1 MEKENTHNGNILSE
15 ATTQATMVS
24 RTGLAEDWQNVVDK
38 IIAEKGTT
46 KNALIP
52 ILQSIQ
58 HEYNY
63 LPEKALRY
71 VCEKTDITPAQ
82 LTGVAGFYHQFRM
95 EPAGQHIIKVCVG
108 TACHVKGAGRVHDAF
123 KRELKIEQGKT
134 TDKSGQYTV
143 SEVSCLGCCTLAPV
157 VQIDDVTYGHVQ
169 PDQINQVLNDF
180 EIQSKRK
187 SKSLFRKPSG
197 EEIKGEIRIG
207 LGSCCVASGSGEIQ
221 KAVEEAVAGRNVNVK
236 LKSVGCVG
244 MCHQVPL
251 VEVVPLSKNPI
262 LYSKVKAEDVPAI
275 IDSHF
280 KPESFLKRMELKVGK
295 LIENIQNDEHWEGVQ
310 RYELDVRDKPVSQF
324 LGKQIP
330 IATEHRGEVNP
341 LDIENYIATGG
352 FTGYQNARKLKPGE
366 ISDLVSKSGLRG
378 RGGGGFPTGS
388 KWIAVDAQESDIKYL
403 ICNGDEGDPG
413 AFMDR
418 MLLESYPYRVIEG
431 MMIGAYAVGA
441 THCYFYI
448 RAEYPLAVKRIREA
462 LTICKQKGYIGKGSP
477 LNIEMEI
484 YEGAGAFVCGEET
497 ALLKSI
503 EGERGFPK
511 ARPPFPAQ
519 KGLWGKPT
527 LVNNTETWA
536 MVPFI
541 LRNGANRFTKIGSEN
556 SKGTKVFSL
565 AGKIARGGLIEVPMG
580 ISIREIVE
588 VIGGGVAD
596 GKQLK
601 AVQIGGPSGGCI
613 PHWLADTPVDFASL
627 SKLGAMMGSGGLV
640 VLDETDCMVD
650 IARYFLSFTQAE
662 SCGKCTFCRIGTK
675 RMLDIMERITEGK
688 GKTEDLAELE
698 KIAEWTFKGSLC
710 NLGKTAP
717 NPILT
722 TLRYFRDE
730 YEAHINGVCPTG
742 KCKAMVKYTVND
754 KCIGC
759 TLCSQKCPVD
769 AIPFNPHQKHEIN
782 QELCIKC
789 DSCVQVCPYEAIDV
803 G

>member
-1 MEKENTHNGNILSE
+1 MSIDFNHID
-15 ATTQATMVS
+15 Q
-24 RTGLAEDWQNVVDK
+24 
-38 IIAEKGTT
+38 IIAEKGTAR
-46 KNALIP
+46 NALIP
-52 ILQSIQ
+52 ILQAIQ
-58 HEYNY
+58 NEYNY
-63 LPEKALRY
+63 LPEEAMRY

-95 EPAGQHIIKVCVG
+95 EPAGEHIVKVCVG
-108 TACHVKGAGRVHDAF
+108 TACHVKGAGRVYDAF
-123 KRELKIEQGKT
+123 KRELKIDKDKS

-157 VQIDDVTYGHVQ
+157 VQIDDITYGHVQ

-187 SKSLFRKPSG
+187 SKSRFRKPTG

-221 KAVEEAVAGRNVNVK
+221 KAVEEAVSGRNVNVK
-236 LKSVGCVG
+236 LKPVGCVG

-251 VEVVPLSKNPI
+251 VEIVPLSKEPI
-262 LYSKVKAEDVPAI
+262 LYSKVKAEDVQGI
-275 IDSHF
+275 IDTHF
-280 KPESFLKRMELKVGK
+280 KPDGFLKKLEMKVGN
-295 LIENIQNDEHWEGVQ
+295 LIDSLQTDEHWEGVE
-310 RYELDVRDKPVSQF
+310 RYALDVRDKPVSQF

-330 IATEHRGEVNP
+330 IATENRGDINP
-341 LDIENYIATGG
+341 LDFDEYVKLGG
-352 FTGYQNARKLKPGE
+352 FEAYNKTRAMKPAE
-366 ISDLVSKSGLRG
+366 VIDLVSNSGLKG
-378 RGGGGFPTGS
+378 RGGGGFPTGL
-388 KWIAVDAQESDIKYL
+388 KWKAVVAQKSDIKYL

-431 MMIGAYAVGA
+431 MMIGAYAVEA
-441 THCYFYI
+441 SHCYFYI

-462 LTICKQKGYIGKGSP
+462 LQICKEKGIVGKDSP
-477 LNIEMEI
+477 LHIEMEI

-497 ALLKSI
+497 ALIKSI

-536 MVPFI
+536 MLPFI
-541 LRNGANRFTKIGSEN
+541 LKHGAERFRAIGSEN

-580 ISIREIVE
+580 ITMREIVE
-588 VIGGGVAD
+588 VIGGGVAN
-596 GKQLK
+596 GKKLK

-627 SKLGAMMGSGGLV
+627 AKLGAMMGSGGLV

-650 IARYFLSFTQAE
+650 IARYFLSFTQEE
-662 SCGKCTFCRIGTK
+662 SCGKCTFCRVGTK
-675 RMLDIMERITEGK
+675 RMLDIMEKITQGK

-698 KIAEWTFKGSLC
+698 KIAEWTVKGSLC

-730 YEAHINGVCPTG
+730 YEAHIKGVCPTG
-742 KCKAMVKYTVND
+742 GCKAMVKYTVND

-759 TLCSQKCPVD
+759 TLCAQKCPVK
-769 AIPFNPHQKHEIN
+769 AIPFAPHEKHEID

-803 G
+803 K

>member
-1 MEKENTHNGNILSE
+1 MIKNNKNSSEKKPPIGEGWRSLID
-15 ATTQATMVS
+15 Q
-24 RTGLAEDWQNVVDK
+24 
-38 IIAEKGTT
+38 IITEKGTA

-58 HEYNY
+58 HKYNY
-63 LPEKALRY
+63 LPEDTLRY
-71 VCEKTDITPAQ
+71 VCEKTHITPAQ

-123 KRELKIEQGKT
+123 KRELKIEKDKN

-157 VQIDDVTYGHVQ
+157 VQINDVTYGHVQ
-169 PDQINQVLNDF
+169 PDQINQIINDF

-187 SKSLFRKPSG
+187 SKSLFRKPTG

-221 KAVEEAVAGRNVNVK
+221 KAVEEVVTRRNLNLT

-251 VEVVPLSKNPI
+251 VEVVPLSKDPI
-262 LYSKVKAEDVPAI
+262 LYSKVKAEDVPEI

-280 KPESFLKRMELKVGK
+280 KPENLLKRIELKFSK
-295 LIENIQNDEHWEGVQ
+295 LIDNIQTDDYWEGVQ

-341 LDIENYIATGG
+341 LDIESYILSGG
-352 FTGYQNARKLKPGE
+352 FLGYQNARKLKPGE
-366 ISDLVSKSGLRG
+366 VIDLVAKSGLRG

-388 KWIAVDAQESDIKYL
+388 KWIAVDTQESDTKYL

-418 MLLESYPYRVIEG
+418 MLLESYPFRVIEG

-462 LTICKQKGYIGKGSP
+462 LAICQEKGWIGNGSP
-477 LNIEMEI
+477 LNIDMQI

-527 LVNNTETWA
+527 LINNTETWA

-541 LRNGANRFTKIGSEN
+541 LRNGAERFTQIGSEN

-613 PHWLADTPVDFASL
+613 PYWLADTPVDFASL

-688 GKTEDLAELE
+688 GKIEDLDELE

-710 NLGKTAP
+710 NLGKTSP

-722 TLRYFRDE
+722 TLRYFRNE
-730 YEAHINGVCPTG
+730 YESHINGVCPTG
-742 KCKAMVKYTVND
+742 KCKAMVRYYVND

-759 TLCSQKCPVD
+759 TLCAQKCPVD
-769 AIPFNPHQKHEIN
+769 AILFKPHQKHEIN
-782 QELCIKC
+782 QNLCIKC
-789 DSCVQVCPYEAIDV
+789 DSCVQICPYDAIDV
-803 G
+803 K